1 MLAKLKK
8 ISVCLKKN
16 SYTFVQ
22 VSWSLELGAYW
33 RYVGCM
39 DLLSDVLA
47 VSGVR
52 GTVAAR
58 VEAGE
63 SWGVWRPSIPGAA
76 FHAVTAGVAWLG
88 LPGQTVRK
96 LMPGDVVLLP
106 NGTEHSLAGDPDA
119 VARPDERAA
128 EGAWADGGVYRIGSG
143 SVRTRILCAHYEHD
157 PAVSTQVLA
166 LLPDVVHI
174 RADNGGGCLDET
186 VRLLARELAHP
197 QIATAVV
204 LDRLVDILL
213 VQLLRAWLA
222 DKPAQSEASW
232 LGVLDDPMIGEA
244 LTKLHEDP
252 ARAWTTAALAAE
264 ISVSR
269 ATLARRFPAV
279 VGQTPSAYLTRWR
292 MDLAALRLRDTD
304 DSLETIARSVGYTS
318 VYAFSRAF
326 SRARSQPPGRYRIT
340 SRTPARDGSCSRDDG
355 HLDVN
360 GVLEPT
366 R

>member
-1 MLAKLKK
+1 
-8 ISVCLKKN
+8 
-16 SYTFVQ
+16 
-22 VSWSLELGAYW
+22 
-33 RYVGCM
+33 M
-39 DLLSDVLA
+39 DLLSNVLA

-63 SWGVWRPSIPGAA
+63 SWGFWRPGIPGAA

-88 LPGQTVRK
+88 LPGQPLIK

-106 NGTEHSLAGDPDA
+106 TGTEHSLASDPDA
-119 VARPDERAA
+119 VVRLYDHAGEEAGGD
-128 EGAWADGGVYRIGSG
+128 DGIYRIGSG
-143 SVRTRILCAHYEHD
+143 PVRTHILCAHYEHD

-174 RADNGGGCLDET
+174 RADNGGGCLDDT
-186 VRLLARELAHP
+186 VRLLARELAHS

-213 VQLLRAWLA
+213 VQLLRVWLA
-222 DKPAQSEASW
+222 AKPSQSEASW
-232 LGVLDDPMIGEA
+232 LGVLGDPMITEA
-244 LTKLHEDP
+244 LTKIHGDP
-252 ARAWTTAALAAE
+252 ARTWTTATLAAE
-264 ISVSR
+264 IGVSR
-269 ATLARRFPAV
+269 ATLSRRFPAV
-279 VGQTPSAYLTRWR
+279 VGQTPGAYLTQWR

-304 DSLETIARSVGYTS
+304 DALDTIARSVGYTS

-340 SRTPARDGSCSRDDG
+340 SRARAHDGSCSRDDG
-355 HLDVN
+355 HPAMDSKL
-360 GVLEPT
+360 LSK
-366 R
+366 